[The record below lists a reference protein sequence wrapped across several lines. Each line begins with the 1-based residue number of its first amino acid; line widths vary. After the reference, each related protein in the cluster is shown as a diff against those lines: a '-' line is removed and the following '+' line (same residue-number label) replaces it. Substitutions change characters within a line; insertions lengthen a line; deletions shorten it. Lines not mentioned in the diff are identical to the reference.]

1 MLPTPRMMVAAM
13 AMVTTLTLAAC
24 AAPQAAPTAAPT
36 ATAIA
41 PAPAVA
47 PAEVGRP
54 LFIDFY
60 APW

>member
-1 MLPTPRMMVAAM
+1 MLSTPRMMVAAM
-13 AMVTTLTLAAC
+13 AMMTTLALAAC
-24 AAPQAAPTAAPT
+24 SLPQATPTAAPT
-36 ATAIA
+36 AVP
-41 PAPAVA
+41 PAPTAA

>member
-13 AMVTTLTLAAC
+13 AMVTTLALAAC
-24 AAPQAAPTAAPT
+24 GSPQATPTVAPTVVPPAPTAAP
-36 ATAIA
+36 
-41 PAPAVA
+41 
-47 PAEVGRP
+47 AEAGRP